1 MNKISQRAMVLA
13 FIGIFHF
20 NSVFAQAKDNKTE
33 VPEWAL
39 PVSATHK
46 QVPPPL
52 DFHRKTKT
60 NNRKLGLFKGQSD
73 VGAAVV
79 PGSSSYDKISKQ
91 YTITSAGY
99 NVWYTR
105 DEFRFVWKKMSG
117 DVSMA
122 ADISFPDKDGYF
134 DRKAFLIIRQSLDD
148 DSKEAMAA
156 LHGGGLIHLAY
167 RLDKNT
173 SMKEMRV
180 DKNGAVRLGIEKK
193 GDNFSIYLSRKGEP
207 MQVFGNPIN
216 VHFEEPFYV
225 GLGFCSHI
233 PDKADTGILSN
244 VVLENRSG
252 AVK

>member
-1 MNKISQRAMVLA
+1 MVLA
-13 FIGIFHF
+13 LIGIFHF
-20 NSVFAQAKDNKTE
+20 NAVFAQAKDNKTE

-39 PVSATHK
+39 PGSATHK

-173 SMKEMRV
+173 SMEEMRV